1 MKPRFI
7 DANKIKIAGISA
19 FNDGEEIL
27 VPLSDVINAIRMTPT
42 EDVIPIKKE
51 MEKESCI

>member
-7 DANKIKIAGISA
+7 DANKIKIAGIST

>member
-1 MKPRFI
+1 MEPRYI
-7 DANKIKIAGISA
+7 DANKIKLAGIST
-19 FNDGEEIL
+19 FNDGSEIL

-42 EDVIPIKKE
+42 EDVIPNKKE